1 MAEHVSPL
9 ECDMAPNQILAEVRR
24 SPFEPF
30 RMVLG
35 NGAVYDIRHPDQCM
49 VLPKTLV
56 VGQVAPY
63 SDEDVISWT
72 VNVNPYNV
80 IRIEREVAAV

>member
-1 MAEHVSPL
+1 
-9 ECDMAPNQILAEVRR
+9 MAPNQILAEVRR

-49 VLPKTLV
+49 VMPKAVV
-56 VGQVAPY
+56 VGQVSPHGDNDLIA
-63 SDEDVISWT
+63 WT

-80 IRIEREVAAV
+80 IRIEREMAAV